1 MGPDWI
7 WTGLEVDG
15 TRRGGFDWVSTSLGD
30 HLLEDLHQDGSIRY
44 LVRASDFRVWRNRND
59 SHFERASITAWGNEN
74 VSHHN
79 VPDGG
84 HSLKLLVIG
93 LVALLG
99 WARFAKKRSFG

>member
-1 MGPDWI
+1 M

-15 TRRGGFDWVSTSLGD
+15 TKRGGFDWVSAVLGD
-30 HLLEDLHQDGSIRY
+30 HLLEEDLQRDGSIGY
-44 LVRASDFRVWRNRND
+44 LVRAIDFGGWRNRND
-59 SHFERASITAWGNEN
+59 FHFERASITAWGNEN

-84 HSLKLLVIG
+84 HSLILFAIG
-93 LVALLG
+93 LVALLV